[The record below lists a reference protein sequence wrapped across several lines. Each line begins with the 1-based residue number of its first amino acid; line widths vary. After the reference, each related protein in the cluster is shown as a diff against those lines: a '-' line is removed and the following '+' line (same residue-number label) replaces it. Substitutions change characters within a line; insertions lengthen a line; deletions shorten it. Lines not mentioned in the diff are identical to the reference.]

1 MRWKRARITLGQRND
16 DSLVQRPPRCGH
28 LLPERD
34 DVASLQLFQLRRRE
48 RHDGAY
54 GAGNELEPLL
64 RGGGVLF
71 VEDVQNVQRD
81 SGVDGLRQRLCCS
94 VAHAT
99 VQYDVRGPAAMRR
112 CARRSDARVQWYCQD
127 VLVFVYCAR
136 REQCVPPVS
145 HARTAA
151 FAASAT
157 AAAAAAPSPPPANL
171 PPAAEDGGLAVRQLA
186 GQSTQKSGA
195 DVRAGKVP
203 VAAGGE
209 AGGAAEGQHSGGA
222 GDASTR
228 LPIMFSDIT
237 AAIAVRDGGA
247 VQTDGQPT
255 SDRRTTPTLD
265 VLHYLDDSDDSD
277 ENEDEPP
284 AVVDDD
290 DNAPPPLPDDSD
302 ENEDDPSSWD
312 DDDVN
317 APAASPGESDDD
329 DNAPAV
335 SPGESDFFSY
345 TKVAMLDQ
353 GVSDSDRER
362 VFERARELVLQSDEW
377 RDWVNPNVSTKK
389 RKLMNEVLQDLAEQ
403 EGKYRT
409 DGREDCLWL
418 HRCSVAKELLDENV
432 VRHSDRI
439 EVEAQVQA
447 ASRRRAMKDIGLS
460 ESDIQQYR
468 ELHRGPSPLRSEISQ
483 RAVERFYTEFV
494 LAKQI
499 EARTKT
505 LGAEFAAAESNEDH
519 DKDPWDEKEYGPGAK
534 ALLDVN
540 WDGSAAHTTND
551 VPPSNWAN
559 TATSMQRRVLFRL
572 LRTHNKVQID
582 NDDVPQYLK
591 TWRDVFNTIKEDIDK
606 IAPKSKSK
614 VTDHSRL
621 KEKYKEFRA
630 LAEARRMLQESLSKL
645 DRSFAGLNDMEQADV
660 DEALQKVC
668 DIVCDELETYQM
680 PDFKQV
686 RRGSFT
692 KGFQAWQRSPDH
704 LKHKTAQEALGAGAG
719 SSAGAGAQKSSSA
732 DAGARKSKSV
742 SAGAGAGA
750 APLPPAPFVPGFR
763 ANPRK
768 PAQKRSRVQR
778 SGSDDSDEDEAFERK
793 RVWP

>member
-1 MRWKRARITLGQRND
+1 MMYSKMCFFFFSRF
-16 DSLVQRPPRCGH
+16 S
-28 LLPERD
+28 
-34 DVASLQLFQLRRRE
+34 
-48 RHDGAY
+48 
-54 GAGNELEPLL
+54 GAGGLACF
-64 RGGGVLF
+64 RGGGGGAGSRRAPGSRSRPAAF
-71 VEDVQNVQRD
+71 QHRGCCKRTGNTATAQETSTGDTPRMMAEADVGSAPEAAAR
-81 SGVDGLRQRLCCS
+81 GVTEPLQPAPQSTEGDA
-94 VAHAT
+94 V
-99 VQYDVRGPAAMRR
+99 AAMRTSR
-112 CARRSDARVQWYCQD
+112 DG
-127 VLVFVYCAR
+127 L
-136 REQCVPPVS
+136 
-145 HARTAA
+145 
-151 FAASAT
+151 
-157 AAAAAAPSPPPANL
+157 
-171 PPAAEDGGLAVRQLA
+171 PAADHGDIPLQQLA
-186 GQSTQKSGA
+186 GRSTQGAEESGA
-195 DVRAGKVP
+195 DVRAGEVP

-209 AGGAAEGQHSGGA
+209 AGGAAEGEHSGGA
-222 GDASTR
+222 GAATTR

-377 RDWVNPNVSTKK
+377 RDWLNPNVSTKK

-460 ESDIQQYR
+460 EFDIQQYR

-494 LAKQI
+494 LAKAI

-645 DRSFAGLNDMEQADV
+645 DRSFAGLDDMEQADV

-680 PDFKQV
+680 SDFKKQ
-686 RRGSFT
+686 RKGSFT

-719 SSAGAGAQKSSSA
+719 SSAGAGARKSSSA
-732 DAGARKSKSV
+732 VAGARKSKSV
-742 SAGAGAGA
+742 SAGAGARTAKNAPAAA
-750 APLPPAPFVPGFR
+750 APLREAPFLPGLR
-763 ANPRK
+763 EAHPRK
-768 PAQKRSRVQR
+768 PAQKRSRAQR
-778 SGSDDSDEDEAFERK
+778 SESDDSDEDEAFERK